1 MSEEINFNTEPAI
14 SNTEPAT
21 EVMSLKPKKSI
32 FWKFMI
38 AFAAI
43 ILLVLAGYWL
53 WNNRLSPEAKESREM
68 QANYDRAIAHQQ
80 QLEEAMRN
88 DTYGGKTPEETL
100 QLFTEALRKNDI
112 ELAYKYFILEENGE
126 RDPKWREG
134 LIKTKDAGKLQE
146 VADSLSGAEPDL
158 TGRAYEND
166 YKFSVYKNN
175 EFEGYIDMELN
186 QYSGVWKIESL

>member
-1 MSEEINFNTEPAI
+1 MNGEANFKTEPAI
-14 SNTEPAT
+14 SNTEPAI
-21 EVMSLKPKKSI
+21 EVMSLKPKKSN

-80 QLEEAMRN
+80 QFEEAMKN

-100 QLFTEALRKNDI
+100 RLFIEALQKEDI
-112 ELAYKYFILEENGE
+112 ELAFQYFILEENGG
-126 RDPKWREG
+126 RDPKWKEG
-134 LIKTKDAGKLQE
+134 LIKTRDAGKLQE
-146 VADSLSGAEPDL
+146 VADSLSKAEPA
-158 TGRAYEND
+158 G
-166 YKFSVYKNN
+166 SSI
-175 EFEGYIDMELN
+175 EGYFGFEIRDSAGNLISDVGMKLN
-186 QYSGVWKIESL
+186 AYSGVWKIESL